1 MKRNISEAQLLDIVE
16 NSTLKVLSEAMEN
29 EGVGSKLGGF
39 LGNVVKKTKQ
49 GISDFKKGFNDE
61 YGKSENSGSAKTSD
75 DSSSEAEKPK
85 KSASTTRK
93 KSSTG
98 GQSKDQI
105 IQNLKDEN
113 QRLKQ
118 QLEYIKY
125 GNASDDDYEDSGML
139 VGQKKKKTNPK
150 IDDKELRS
158 AHAKMRGPT
167 RKINTTSSGVDLVKK
182 GVENYKSPEE
192 LDAEKHKALQPNY
205 FPQNKMDNNWR
216 NKKIFYES
224 KKAYLTEEKLI
235 KCIEESLKR
244 FLKHYN

>member
-1 MKRNISEAQLLDIVE
+1 MKRNISEAQLMDIVE
-16 NSTLKVLSEAMEN
+16 NSTLKILSEAMEK
-29 EGVGSKLGGF
+29 EGIGSKLGGF
-39 LGNVVKKTKQ
+39 FGNALKKAKQ
-49 GISDFKKGFNDE
+49 GVSDFKKGFNDE

-75 DSSSEAEKPK
+75 DSSSEAKKPK
-85 KSASTTRK
+85 KSTSTTRK
-93 KSSTG
+93 KSSAG

-125 GNASDDDYEDSGML
+125 GNSSDTDYEDSGML
-139 VGQKKKKTNPK
+139 VGQKKKKANPK
-150 IDDKELRS
+150 IDDKELRL
-158 AHAKMRGPT
+158 AHAKVKGPI
-167 RKINTTSSGVDLVKK
+167 RKVNTKPSGIDLVRK
-182 GVENYKSPEE
+182 GVENFKSPGE
-192 LDAEKHKALQPNY
+192 LDAEKRKALQPKY
-205 FPQNKMDNNWR
+205 FPQNKMDKDWR

>member
-1 MKRNISEAQLLDIVE
+1 MKRNISEAQLMDIVE
-16 NSTLKVLSEAMEN
+16 NSTLKILSEAMEK

-39 LGNVVKKTKQ
+39 FGNVFKKTRQ

-125 GNASDDDYEDSGML
+125 GNASDNDYEDSGML

-158 AHAKMRGPT
+158 AHAKMKGPI
-167 RKINTTSSGVDLVKK
+167 RKVNTKPSGIDLVRK
-182 GVENYKSPEE
+182 GVENFKSPDE
-192 LDAEKHKALQPNY
+192 LDAEKRKALQPNY
-205 FPQNKMDNNWR
+205 FPKNTMDKNWD
-216 NKKIFYES
+216 KTIFYES